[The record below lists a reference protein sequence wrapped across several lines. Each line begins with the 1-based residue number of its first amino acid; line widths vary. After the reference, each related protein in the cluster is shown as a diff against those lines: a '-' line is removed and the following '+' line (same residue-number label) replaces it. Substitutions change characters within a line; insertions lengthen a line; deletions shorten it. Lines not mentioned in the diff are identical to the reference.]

1 MKTLKKE
8 FMNELRK
15 MKEEAQ
21 KLTDK
26 QIGALILYVV
36 CATLVQVGAQ
46 MIGLKIYEF
55 YLKMIKK
62 LYEIYGLDSE
72 KHTFIHTV
80 IAILL
85 SAIIIYVSCYLCAYL
100 FGKYVLKR
108 TFTEE

>member
-15 MKEEAQ
+15 MKEEVQ
-21 KLTDK
+21 KLTGK

-36 CATLVQVGAQ
+36 CVILVQFGAQ

-55 YLKMIKK
+55 YLKMIKR
-62 LYEIYGLDSE
+62 LYEKYGLNFE
-72 KHTFIHTV
+72 KHTFIHMV

-85 SAIIIYVSCYLCAYL
+85 SVIIIYASFYLCGYL
-100 FGKYVLKR
+100 FGKYILKKA
-108 TFTEE
+108 FIEE